1 MNDVELGQSL
11 LYLSREVV
19 ASLGVTAGEIA
30 DAIESLLRLKAAG
43 EARSAPKAALPL
55 ADGRLFQAMVAHAG
69 ALADVQADARAD
81 APGYG
86 AAKIIGLAQD
96 NAARGLAHISAVIV
110 LQDGASG
117 APVAIMDGGWITE
130 VRTAALT
137 LVAARRLARDDA
149 AVVGF
154 VGCGAQA
161 RSHLDA
167 LAAAFPLREVR
178 AYSRSPESSASL
190 ARLARRR
197 DLEATAVAEP
207 RGAVSDCDLVITTV
221 PAVAGLE
228 AFLDADWLRP
238 GAFASLVDLG
248 RSWLAEPLARIDRLI
263 IDDREQEAHAA
274 VRLVDERLV
283 SADLTELVSGAAPG
297 RTRIEERTVFVF
309 RGIALADL
317 AAAVLVYE
325 RARERGIGDVLAR

>member
-1 MNDVELGQSL
+1 MELGKPL
-11 LYLSREVV
+11 LYLPRAAVE
-19 ASLGVTAGEIA
+19 SLGLGARPIA
-30 DAIESLLRLKAAG
+30 DAIESLIARRAAG
-43 EARSAPKAALPL
+43 AARSAPKAALPF
-55 ADGRLFQAMVAHAG
+55 ADGRLFQAMLAHADEP
-69 ALADVQADARAD
+69 A
-81 APGYG
+81 YG

-96 NAARGLAHISAVIV
+96 NAARELPHISAVIV
-110 LQDGASG
+110 LQDGESG

-149 AVVGF
+149 AVAGF

-161 RSHLDA
+161 RSHLEA
-167 LAAAFPLREVR
+167 LAGAYPLRAVR
-178 AYSRSPESSASL
+178 ACSRSQASA
-190 ARLARRR
+190 ARLAGLARDM
-197 DLEATAVAEP
+197 DLEAETVSEARAAVE
-207 RGAVSDCDLVITTV
+207 DCDLVVTTV

-228 AFLDADWLRP
+228 PFLNADWLKP

-248 RSWLAEPLARIDRLI
+248 RSWLAEPLARIDRLV

-274 VRLVDERLV
+274 APLVEERLV
-283 SADLTELVSGAAPG
+283 SADLSELVSGAAAG
-297 RTRIEERTVFVF
+297 RTRMDQRTVFVF

-325 RARERGIGDVLAR
+325 RARERGVGEVLAR